1 MMYKKI
7 FRSTFAAAV
16 MVLLMSVVLI
26 MGILFEYFEGQ
37 LQNELKTEASY
48 ISQGLKNDGI
58 EYFDDFN
65 SNTRRISLITPDGA
79 VIFDTNADKSKLDNH
94 LQREEVQQAIK
105 SGSGISVR
113 YSDSMLEKT
122 VYYAEKLEDGNILR
136 VSTTQYTVFTV
147 LLGLMQPVIVVMLIA
162 LLLSIF
168 LSSRASKSIIKPINE
183 LNLDNPAENV
193 TYDELAP
200 LLHKIAIQNKTIDEQ
215 LKEAGQKQEE
225 FRLITE
231 NMNEGFL
238 VIDKAARL
246 LTHNTSALKLL
257 GGNGSEQESV
267 FMLNHSKDFIE
278 TIEKALSGESCEKI
292 ARINNKAINL
302 IASPVYEDKK
312 LIGAVI
318 IIIDMTESVEREQL
332 RREFTS
338 NVSHELKT
346 PLTSISGFAEI
357 MKDGGT
363 PEETVKDF
371 SKSIYDEAQ
380 RLITLVSDII
390 KISELDE
397 NTNAFESESVNLYEL
412 AQSVAKRL
420 QPEADKKNILIR
432 LKGNDTYVVGV
443 RKILDEMISNLC
455 DNAIKYNK
463 DNGSAEID
471 VHTENGFAVL
481 SVSDTGIG
489 IPEESKNR
497 VFERFYRVDKSHS
510 KAIGGTGLGLSIVKH
525 GAIYHKA
532 KITLDSKE
540 GKGTSISIV
549 FPADFRNIQF

>member
-540 GKGTSISIV
+540 DKGTSISIV
-549 FPADFRNIQF
+549 FPADFRNI

>member
-1 MMYKKI
+1 MYKKI

-48 ISQGLKNDGI
+48 ISQGLKNNGI

-65 SNTRRISLITPDGA
+65 SKTRRISLITPDGT

-215 LKEAGQKQEE
+215 LKEAVQKQEE

-549 FPADFRNIQF
+549 FPADFRNI

>member
-65 SNTRRISLITPDGA
+65 SNTRRISLITSDGT

-257 GGNGSEQESV
+257 GGNGSKQESV

-549 FPADFRNIQF
+549 FPADFRNI

>member
-65 SNTRRISLITPDGA
+65 SKTRRISLITPDGT

-390 KISELDE
+390 KMSELDE

-471 VHTENGFAVL
+471 VHTENGLAVL

-489 IPEESKNR
+489 IPEESKIR

-510 KAIGGTGLGLSIVKH
+510 MAIGGTGLGLSIVKH

-549 FPADFRNIQF
+549 FPADFRNI

>member
-65 SNTRRISLITPDGA
+65 SNTRRISLITSDGT

-105 SGSGISVR
+105 SGNGISVR

-257 GGNGSEQESV
+257 GGNGSKQESV

-549 FPADFRNIQF
+549 FPADFRNI

>member
-7 FRSTFAAAV
+7 FRSAFAAAV

-397 NTNAFESESVNLYEL
+397 NTNAFESESVNLYDL

-549 FPADFRNIQF
+549 FPADFRNI

>member
-7 FRSTFAAAV
+7 FRSTFAVAV

-65 SNTRRISLITPDGA
+65 SKTRRISLITPDGT

-105 SGSGISVR
+105 SGSGTSVR

-549 FPADFRNIQF
+549 FPADFRNI

>member
-183 LNLDNPAENV
+183 LNLDNPAENI

-540 GKGTSISIV
+540 DKGTSISIV
-549 FPADFRNIQF
+549 FPADFRNI

>member
-26 MGILFEYFEGQ
+26 IGILFEYFEGQ

-200 LLHKIAIQNKTIDEQ
+200 LLHKIAIQNETIDEQ

-549 FPADFRNIQF
+549 FPADFRNI

>member
-65 SNTRRISLITPDGA
+65 SKTRRISLITSDGT

-105 SGSGISVR
+105 SGNGISVR

-257 GGNGSEQESV
+257 GGNGSKQESV

-549 FPADFRNIQF
+549 FPADFRNI

>member
-549 FPADFRNIQF
+549 FPADFRNI

>member
-7 FRSTFAAAV
+7 FRSTFVAAV

-65 SNTRRISLITPDGA
+65 SKTRRISLITPDGT

-549 FPADFRNIQF
+549 FPADFRNI

>member
-65 SNTRRISLITPDGA
+65 SNTRRISLITPDGT

-397 NTNAFESESVNLYEL
+397 NTNAFESESVNLYDL

-549 FPADFRNIQF
+549 FPADFRNI

>member
-7 FRSTFAAAV
+7 FRSAFAAAV

-183 LNLDNPAENV
+183 LNLDNPAENI

-549 FPADFRNIQF
+549 FPADFRNI